1 MKVLLL
7 ISTKQNKKNLISL
20 IFKCLAGNLTFAF
33 LKRKW
38 DMKPYFFFTI
48 NIVPRMPSTEFK
60 LFEREK
66 ILF

>member
-7 ISTKQNKKNLISL
+7 ISTKQKKNSL
-20 IFKCLAGNLTFAF
+20 FAF